1 MLPRPYQ
8 RTREH
13 QIPVPI
19 QHALRPSG
27 PAALKLDR
35 PVARRKRARG
45 RHRGQSMAEF
55 ALILTPLMVVLLGI
69 MQMGFVMNAYVTL
82 SNAAREGAR
91 SASVYLYNRTL
102 DKPTNDANRLTVA
115 RSSVDSSMGLLKKTA
130 PQFASSDMVLSYSL
144 PSGVAESDPRTGQY
158 VTIRLT
164 YHLDLIIPLIS
175 SFMPKDGGGR
185 LPMTSEVT
193 MVIN

>member
-1 MLPRPYQ
+1 MLPQAYQ
-8 RTREH
+8 RIREQ

-19 QHALRPSG
+19 HHALRPSG
-27 PAALKLDR
+27 PAALQLDR
-35 PVARRKRARG
+35 PVARRKRARR

-69 MQMGFVMNAYVTL
+69 MQMGFVMNAYVTI

-91 SASVYLYNRTL
+91 SASVYLYDRTL
-102 DKPTNDANRLTVA
+102 DKATNDANRLTVA

-130 PQFASSDMVLSYSL
+130 PQFAASDMILSYSL
-144 PSGVAESDPRTGQY
+144 PSGVSESDPRTGQY
-158 VTIRLT
+158 VRIRLT

>member
-1 MLPRPYQ
+1 
-8 RTREH
+8 
-13 QIPVPI
+13 
-19 QHALRPSG
+19 
-27 PAALKLDR
+27 
-35 PVARRKRARG
+35 
-45 RHRGQSMAEF
+45 MAEF

-91 SASVYLYNRTL
+91 SASVYLYDRTL
-102 DKPTNDANRLTVA
+102 DKATNDANRLTVA

-144 PSGVAESDPRTGQY
+144 PTGVSESDPRTGQY

-164 YHLDLIIPLIS
+164 YHLDLMIPLIS
-175 SFMPKDGGGR
+175 SVLPKDGGGR
-185 LPMTSEVT
+185 LPMVAEVT

>member
-1 MLPRPYQ
+1 MLPQAYQ
-8 RTREH
+8 RTREQ

-19 QHALRPSG
+19 DHALRPSG
-27 PAALKLDR
+27 PAASHLDR
-35 PVARRKRARG
+35 PVARRKRAR

-55 ALILTPLMVVLLGI
+55 ALILTPLMLVLLGI

-91 SASVYLYNRTL
+91 SASVYLYDRTI
-102 DKPTNDANRLTVA
+102 DKATNDANRLTVS
-115 RSSVDSSMGLLKKTA
+115 RSSVNSSMGLLKKTA
-130 PQFASSDMVLSYSL
+130 PQFAPSDMVLSYSL
-144 PSGVAESDPRTGQY
+144 PSGVSESDPRTGQY

-164 YHLDLIIPLIS
+164 YHLDLMIPLIS
-175 SFMPKDGGGR
+175 SVLPKDGGGR
-185 LPMTSEVT
+185 LPMVAEVT

>member
-1 MLPRPYQ
+1 MLPEAYQ
-8 RTREH
+8 RTREQ

-19 QHALRPSG
+19 HHALRPSG
-27 PAALKLDR
+27 PAASQHDR
-35 PVARRKRARG
+35 PVARRKRARR

-91 SASVYLYNRTL
+91 SASVYLYDRTL
-102 DKPTNDANRLTVA
+102 DKATNDANRLTVA
-115 RSSVDSSMGLLKKTA
+115 RSTIDSSMGLLKNTA

-144 PSGVAESDPRTGQY
+144 PSGVSENDPRTGQY

-164 YHLDLIIPLIS
+164 YHLDLMIPLIS
-175 SFMPKDGGGR
+175 SFMPKDSGGR